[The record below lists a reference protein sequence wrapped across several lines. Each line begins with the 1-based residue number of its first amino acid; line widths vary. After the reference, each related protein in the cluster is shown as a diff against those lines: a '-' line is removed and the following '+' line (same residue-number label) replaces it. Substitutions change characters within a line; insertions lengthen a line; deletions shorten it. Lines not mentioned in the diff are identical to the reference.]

1 MDGTSK
7 GRLFSAVFTIVVGA
21 AGIAA
26 ARSAYAA
33 SVTVP
38 TNQFIRVALTSTL
51 TSATA
56 HVGDTFGFATTK
68 DEMLGTLAVPK
79 GTLGHGRLAVVRAAA
94 GREPGAL
101 ALQADSIDLPD
112 GDTVWVNIDPNG
124 GPHGRFADRHV
135 RPGLSPIGLGYVTSS
150 TGDMVLD
157 AGATFDVVTIPPRTV
172 PAPLWTATPG
182 PVGSPNGIEPM
193 PLVVPMQTPY
203 PQPTPPPASPSPTPT
218 PTLSPTPT
226 PAP

>member
-1 MDGTSK
+1 MDGTSN
-7 GRLFSAVFTIVVGA
+7 GRLFSAVFGVVLVG

-33 SVTVP
+33 SITVP
-38 TNQFIRVALTSTL
+38 TNQFVRVSLTQTL

-79 GTLGHGRLAVVRAAA
+79 GTLGHGRLAIVRPAV
-94 GREPGAL
+94 GREPGLL

-124 GPHGRFADRHV
+124 GPHGHLADQHV
-135 RPGLSPIGLGYVTSS
+135 RPGLSPIGLGYVTSTS
-150 TGDMVLD
+150 GDMVLD
-157 AGATFDVVTIPPRTV
+157 AGATFDVMTIPPRTV
-172 PAPLWTATPG
+172 PAPLWTATP
-182 PVGSPNGIEPM
+182 PPTMPM
-193 PLVVPMQTPY
+193 PIGT
-203 PQPTPPPASPSPTPT
+203 PTPPPPAPPSPTPT
-218 PTLSPTPT
+218 PTFSPTPT
-226 PAP
+226 PEP

>member
-1 MDGTSK
+1 MDGTSN
-7 GRLFSAVFTIVVGA
+7 GRLFSAVFALVVAGA
-21 AGIAA
+21 GLAA
-26 ARSAYAA
+26 VRSAYAA

-38 TNQFIRVALTSTL
+38 TNQFVRVALTQPL

-56 HVGDTFGFATTK
+56 HVGDTFGFVTTK

-79 GTLGHGRLAVVRAAA
+79 GTPGHGRLAIVRPAA
-94 GREPGAL
+94 GREPGVL

-112 GDTVWVNIDPNG
+112 GDTVWVNIDPKG
-124 GPHGRFADRHV
+124 GPHGRLADQHV

-150 TGDMVLD
+150 SGDMVLD
-157 AGATFDVVTIPPRTV
+157 AGATFDVMTIPPRTV
-172 PAPLWTATPG
+172 PAPLWTATPPPPMSM
-182 PVGSPNGIEPM
+182 PVPM
-193 PLVVPMQTPY
+193 PIGT
-203 PQPTPPPASPSPTPT
+203 PTPPPPPPPTPTPT

>member
-7 GRLFSAVFTIVVGA
+7 GRLFSAVLTVVTIG

-26 ARSAYAA
+26 VRSAYAA

-38 TNQFIRVALTSTL
+38 TNQFVRVALTQTL

-79 GTLGHGRLAVVRAAA
+79 GTPGHGRLAIVRVAV
-94 GREPGAL
+94 GREPGLL

-124 GPHGRFADRHV
+124 GPHGRLADQHV
-135 RPGLSPIGLGYVTSS
+135 RPGLSPIGLGYVTSTS
-150 TGDMVLD
+150 GNMVLD
-157 AGATFDVVTIPPRTV
+157 AGATFDVMTIPPRTV
-172 PAPLWTATPG
+172 PAPLWTATPSASETPIG
-182 PVGSPNGIEPM
+182 VAPV
-193 PLVVPMQTPY
+193 PL
-203 PQPTPPPASPSPTPT
+203 PTPIRPSPSPTPT
-218 PTLSPTPT
+218 PAPSPTPT
-226 PAP
+226 PEP

>member
-7 GRLFSAVFTIVVGA
+7 GRLFSAVFSVVLVGA
-21 AGIAA
+21 GVAA
-26 ARSAYAA
+26 THSAYAA

-38 TNQFIRVALTSTL
+38 TNQFVRVALTQTL

-79 GTLGHGRLAVVRAAA
+79 GTLGHGRLAVVRPAV
-94 GREPGAL
+94 GREPGLL

-124 GPHGRFADRHV
+124 GPHGRLADQHV
-135 RPGLSPIGLGYVTSS
+135 RPGLSPIGLGYVTSTS
-150 TGDMVLD
+150 GNMVLD
-157 AGATFDVVTIPPRTV
+157 AGATFDVMTIPPRTV
-172 PAPLWTATPG
+172 PAPLWTATPSAVETPRG
-182 PVGSPNGIEPM
+182 MVPVP
-193 PLVVPMQTPY
+193 VPV
-203 PQPTPPPASPSPTPT
+203 PTPPAPPSPTPT

-226 PAP
+226 PEP

>member
-7 GRLFSAVFTIVVGA
+7 GRLFNAVFALVLTGA
-21 AGIAA
+21 ALVAV
-26 ARSAYAA
+26 RSADAA

-38 TNQFIRVALTSTL
+38 TNQFIRVALTQTL

-79 GTLGHGRLAVVRAAA
+79 GTLGHGRLAIVRPAA
-94 GREPGAL
+94 GREPGVL

-124 GPHGRFADRHV
+124 GPHGRLSDRHV
-135 RPGLSPIGLGYVTSS
+135 RPGVSPIGLGYVTSTS
-150 TGDMVLD
+150 GDMVLD
-157 AGATFDVVTIPPRTV
+157 AGATFDVMTIPPRTV
-172 PAPLWTATPG
+172 PAPLWTATPSATIAPRVVA
-182 PVGSPNGIEPM
+182 PVAM
-193 PLVVPMQTPY
+193 PIPT
-203 PQPTPPPASPSPTPT
+203 PTPPPTPSPTPTAT